1 MFNTLIHRRGSVK
14 QVVKQYHT
22 PQLAQT
28 VRRKIC
34 CQTFFSVFTGKFN
47 SHRLLLDHTDF
58 LDNYAAN
65 RKNVPSRQMRFLMQ
79 TPQKSSD
86 EILAES
92 REMYVQGLSS
102 RSVSFS
108 LEILSEF
115 YLFTVIKKR
124 REILPGLA
132 TLYLVL

>member
-1 MFNTLIHRRGSVK
+1 
-14 QVVKQYHT
+14 
-22 PQLAQT
+22 
-28 VRRKIC
+28 
-34 CQTFFSVFTGKFN
+34 
-47 SHRLLLDHTDF
+47 
-58 LDNYAAN
+58 
-65 RKNVPSRQMRFLMQ
+65 MQ

>member
-1 MFNTLIHRRGSVK
+1 
-14 QVVKQYHT
+14 
-22 PQLAQT
+22 
-28 VRRKIC
+28 
-34 CQTFFSVFTGKFN
+34 
-47 SHRLLLDHTDF
+47 
-58 LDNYAAN
+58 
-65 RKNVPSRQMRFLMQ
+65 MQ

-108 LEILSEF
+108 LQILSEF